1 MAQTRSG
8 FTLIELLLVTVII
21 GLLAAIAIP
30 KFANTKEKAFDA
42 TAVAD
47 LRNVITAS
55 EAYFADN
62 LTYPS
67 DIADIDFTPSPN
79 ITFTQFKL
87 ETKDGI
93 ESLHIHIQHDNSSHY
108 YHAVYPAEDGFEKR
122 DK

>member
-30 KFANTKEKAFDA
+30 RFANTKEKAFDT

-67 DIADIDFTPSPN
+67 AIADIDFTPSPN
-79 ITFTQFKL
+79 ITFTRFNP

-108 YHAVYPAEDGFEKR
+108 YHFVYPADAGYEKR
-122 DK
+122 NK